1 MKSIKMSYR
10 GFCFEVNPKTV
21 KVEFKRA
28 QSTAVIPR
36 HRARTEEICELPA
49 VISGTGRLYGSD
61 ARAKMQGF
69 LSAYKKGGAAYL
81 FSPVF
86 PPVKAY
92 FTSLTFSVN
101 AEEDCIEY
109 AFSFK
114 EAESKKRGS
123 FDFGYTLAEDGENLF
138 DIAYRTGVS
147 IEKIIALNGFEDPF
161 SVTEGEKVWL
171 K

>member
-10 GFCFEVNPKTV
+10 GLCFEVNPKTV

-36 HRARTEEICELPA
+36 HRARAEEICELPA

-61 ARAKMQGF
+61 ARAKMQSF
-69 LSAYKKGGAAYL
+69 LSVYKKGGAAYL

-92 FTSLTFSVN
+92 FTSLTFSVS

-114 EAESKKRGS
+114 
-123 FDFGYTLAEDGENLF
+123 DLF
-138 DIAYRTGVS
+138 DIANRTGVS
-147 IEKIIALNGFEDPF
+147 IEKIIALNSFEDPF